1 MESVY
6 IVIMIIMSLIA
17 LVAIIRALVL
27 SEQLEEANEMITRLL
42 CDITN
47 LRKRNGIEDNK
58 D

>member
-42 CDITN
+42 CEN
-47 LRKRNGIEDNK
+47 AKLRKRNGIEDNK